1 MRTASIAVLVLAAAL
16 SSAHAEGFTLV
27 TTTDFSTGST
37 SSIDRATHTSTNDVE
52 PISPDAVVRWFGD
65 YVYVV
70 NRGAAGNIQ
79 LLDWTDD
86 SFNTV
91 HQWSTGNGSN
101 PHDIYVNDTG
111 TVAYI
116 TRYDMNS
123 VLKMDLTTGAT
134 LTTISLAAFADAD
147 GIPEMDQMFHQNQF
161 LYVLVQRLDRNNFY
175 SPTGASYVVKINMN
189 TDTVVDFAPGIPGL
203 QAIPLFHTNPYSEI
217 VDALNGKLWLS
228 AVGFF
233 GVNDG
238 GVIEISPADA
248 TQQTD
253 ILSETVAG
261 GDILDVAKLS
271 PTRAY
276 AIVANASFETIL
288 IEFNPSN
295 GTKTGATIYNP
306 HDYVL
311 SDLEIGTDLM
321 LADRTPTN
329 PGVRFFNMTNNTQ
342 ILANPLD
349 VGLPPFDILEEL
361 QACPTG
367 GCGTAVGDAPAV
379 AHLGQNYPNPF
390 NPETSIPFT
399 LANAG
404 RVTMRVYDVN
414 GHFVATLLDENRG
427 AGEHVA
433 RWDGRDAR
441 GRASSSGIY
450 FARLEANGTT
460 ETRKMVLLK

>member
-1 MRTASIAVLVLAAAL
+1 MKTLLAVILIIAMPTLAL
-16 SSAHAEGFTLV
+16 AEGFTLV

-37 SSIDRATHTSTNDVE
+37 SAIDRAAHTSVNDVE
-52 PISPDAVVRWFGD
+52 PIGSDAVARWFGD
-65 YVYVV
+65 YVYIV
-70 NRGAAGNIQ
+70 NRSGDNIQ

-86 SFNTV
+86 SFNTI
-91 HQWSTGNGSN
+91 HQWSTGNDSN

-111 TVAYI
+111 TIAYI

-161 LYVLVQRLDRNNFY
+161 LWVLVQRLDSNNFY

-189 TDTVVDFAPGIPGL
+189 TDTIVDFSPGIPGL

-217 VDALNGKLWLS
+217 VPTLTGGNVWFS

-238 GVIEISPADA
+238 GLIEMNEADP
-248 TQQTD
+248 TQQTT

-271 PTRAY
+271 STRGY
-276 AIVANASFETIL
+276 AIVANASFETVL
-288 IEFNPSN
+288 IEFNPAN
-295 GTKTGATIYNP
+295 GTKTGTIFNP
-306 HDYVL
+306 GGYYL
-311 SDLEIGTDLM
+311 SDLEIGVDL
-321 LADRTPTN
+321 LVADRTPTN

-349 VGLPPFDILEEL
+349 VGLPPFDILEVL
-361 QACPTG
+361 LACPTG
-367 GCGTAVGDAPAV
+367 GCGTAVGDTPAPAR
-379 AHLGQNYPNPF
+379 LGQNYPNPF
-390 NPETSIPFT
+390 NPETSIPFSLT
-399 LANAG
+399 RAG
-404 RVTMRVYDVN
+404 RVTLRVYDVS
-414 GHFVATLLDENRG
+414 GGLVATLLDERREV
-427 AGEHVA
+427 GEHVA
-433 RWDGRDAR
+433 RWNGRTDNGAVAPT
-441 GRASSSGIY
+441 GVY
-450 FARLEANGTT
+450 FVRLQGNGVT
-460 ETRKMVLLK
+460 ETRKLALLK